1 MKPSRRK
8 FLTVTGSAAIASVA
22 GVGSASASI
31 APSEIPVP
39 DNTSMMYP
47 TMGTSADN
55 PTATIYGNFKCP
67 FTQEFVNGNLQDI
80 IEEYVVTGK
89 LNIRFRQ
96 LAYEPN
102 EGVQTHSQP
111 GTFISP
117 SDPFIGAG
125 SLAVWDVSP
134 EDYWSYFFTMF
145 SQLVSGTVTADDLS
159 GRMEAAGVDN
169 IDEIIARLESERYS
183 DLVRKSTE
191 TSRDLDVNN
200 TPRFEVA
207 GVIENPRHEVENILN
222 FVESNLSG
230 AVSHVPKEDTEEK
243 QTQEPSESENRDTDS
258 ESKTTITFDGG
269 SAEGWAHY
277 EFTIS
282 GEFVTNR
289 STSAS
294 IGEGDSI
301 SGSTAK
307 GGVGP
312 WKDSYTFTGEIT
324 DITLT
329 QEIDVFR
336 NGELVDLDKLGVEI
350 ESEETET
357 LDTELKSKQDSTNTV
372 KSEASE
378 AGSISGRICTR

>member
-22 GVGSASASI
+22 GAGSASASETTI

-39 DNTSMMYP
+39 DNTQMMYP

-67 FTQEFVNGNLQDI
+67 FTQEFVNGNLHAI
-80 IEEYVVTGK
+80 IEEYVLPGK

-117 SDPFIGAG
+117 DDPFIGEG

-134 EDYWSYFFTMF
+134 ENYWSYFFTMF
-145 SQLVSGTVTADDLS
+145 SSLVSGSVTSDDLAE
-159 GRMEAAGVDN
+159 RMEAAGVSN
-169 IDEIIARLESERYS
+169 IDKITARLESGRYS
-183 DLVRKSTE
+183 DLVEKSTD

-200 TPRFEVA
+200 TPRFEVG
-207 GVIENPRHEVENILN
+207 GVIENPRHEVENILD
-222 FVESNLSG
+222 FVESNISE
-230 AVSHVPKEDTEEK
+230 AVSHLPAEDTEET
-243 QTQEPSESENRDTDS
+243 QTEDPSGSEGTKS
-258 ESKTTITFDGG
+258 TTTITFDGS
-269 SAEGWAHY
+269 SAQGWAHY
-277 EFTIS
+277 EFSVS

-289 STSAS
+289 STDAK
-294 IGEGDSI
+294 IEDGDTI

-312 WKDSYTFTGEIT
+312 WKDSYAFTGEIT
-324 DITLT
+324 DLELT
-329 QEIDVFR
+329 QSIDVLLD
-336 NGELVDLDKLGVEI
+336 GKTVDLDKLDAEI
-350 ESEETET
+350 ESEKLKTELETEE
-357 LDTELKSKQDSTNTV
+357 DSSNTETQLE
-372 KSEASE
+372 SEATE
-378 AGSISGRICTR
+378 AGDITSRMCGR

>member
-1 MKPSRRK
+1 
-8 FLTVTGSAAIASVA
+8 
-22 GVGSASASI
+22 
-31 APSEIPVP
+31 
-39 DNTSMMYP
+39 MMYP
-47 TMGTSADN
+47 TMGTNADN

-67 FTQEFVNGNLQDI
+67 FTQEFVNGNLHDI
-80 IEEYVVTGK
+80 IKEYVVTGK

-102 EGVQTHSQP
+102 EGVQTHSQS

-117 SDPFIGAG
+117 DDPFIGAG

-145 SQLVSGTVTADDLS
+145 SKLVSGSVTADDLS
-159 GRMEAAGVDN
+159 ERMEAAGVDN
-169 IDEIIARLESERYS
+169 IDEITARLESGRYS

-191 TSRDLDVNN
+191 AARDLDVNN

-222 FVESNLSG
+222 FVESNLSE
-230 AVSHVPKEDTEEK
+230 AVSHVPTEDTEKK
-243 QTQEPSESENRDTDS
+243 QTQEPSKSENKEESEH
-258 ESKTTITFDGG
+258 ESKTKTTITFDGG

-312 WKDSYTFTGEIT
+312 WKDSYTFTGKIT
-324 DITLT
+324 DINLT
-329 QEIDVFR
+329 QAIDVYR
-336 NGELVDLDKLGVEI
+336 NGELVNLDKLGAEI
-350 ESEETET
+350 ESEKTEQ